1 MTREERE
8 SIFAKECLSI
18 EDVEK
23 LFGVE
28 YDTAAKIIRDI
39 KTKITVGDGKKLRLS
54 VQGKLHMQDY
64 LDYVGVSVDRYSIKQ
79 GDELYAAN

>member
-1 MTREERE
+1 MTRIERE
-8 SIFAKECLSI
+8 AIFSKEALSI

-79 GDELYAAN
+79 GEELYAAN